1 MRQRFEH
8 KTITILS
15 NKSLPQYCPKVAA
28 RITLEIGTSTC
39 ACVRAYLWWKWP
51 PAQNQCVSSDIWV
64 SVLIKLTVCAIAKW
78 CSRCANSWL
87 CVLCHVIYT
96 NRYICSGRIQTV
108 TQAHTLT
115 LVPLLSM
122 LYSVHTL
129 THNAVVQLS
138 ITCTYIFLSNFGQ
151 QAKPCSGQRSQ
162 EQPPHQRHTTTTT
175 PTSTPVANVCVCRSH
190 MHNECNYCNAVRAA
204 CAMTRCPSCVRMHGG
219 STHIYRKPT
228 SPLPYHWSYAET
240 VRRCHWFFFLL
251 LDSIMLV
258 VSYSDNNLFLN
269 IIWTKWM

>member
-15 NKSLPQYCPKVAA
+15 NKSLPQYWPKVAA

-138 ITCTYIFLSNFGQ
+138 ITCTHIFLSNFGQ

-175 PTSTPVANVCVCRSH
+175 PTSTPVANVCVCVARICI
-190 MHNECNYCNAVRAA
+190 MNVIIVMQCGPRVRW
-204 CAMTRCPSCVRMHGG
+204 RD
-219 STHIYRKPT
+219 
-228 SPLPYHWSYAET
+228 
-240 VRRCHWFFFLL
+240 VRRACECTAAAHTFIGNQLRPFPTIGHTLRQCDGVTDFFFCCWIASCLL
-251 LDSIMLV
+251 YRTV
-258 VSYSDNNLFLN
+258 
-269 IIWTKWM
+269 IIIYFWT